1 MEVIRRKYDKE
12 YKIMI
17 VELVDNG
24 QKVSVVAEEYGLS
37 DNMIRRWRREFK
49 NSDKPC
55 FTGNGNAS
63 QTAEE
68 KEIAELKKALKEAE
82 LERDILKKAVGIF
95 SQSDKTS
102 INL

>member
-1 MEVIRRKYDKE
+1 MEVARRKYDKE
-12 YKIMI
+12 YKTMI
-17 VELVDNG
+17 VELVDSG
-24 QKVSVVAEEYGLS
+24 QKVSVVAKEYGLNDS
-37 DNMIRRWRREFK
+37 MIRRWRREFK
-49 NSDKPC
+49 NSNKPY
-55 FTGNGNAS
+55 FTGNGNVA

-68 KEIAELKKALKEAE
+68 KEIADLKKALKEAE